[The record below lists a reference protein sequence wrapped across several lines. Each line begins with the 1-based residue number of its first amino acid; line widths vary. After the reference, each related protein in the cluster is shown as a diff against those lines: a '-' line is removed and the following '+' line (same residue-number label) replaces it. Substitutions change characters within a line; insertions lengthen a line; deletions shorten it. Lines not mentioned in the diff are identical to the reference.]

1 MKTLFLIFILLST
14 TAIADTTS
22 KQIKKMSVKEKKER
36 FYSLVVPVIQ
46 KVYAKR
52 YKMYEKISEDLKKKR
67 NNPQIEKLKQ
77 YYKVK
82 TDEELLMALKP
93 EPKSM
98 AIAQA
103 AMESAWATSRFFNVG
118 NNLFGMWS
126 VSQKEQRVAAKEKR
140 DNNVTIWVK
149 RYNSLEDA
157 VNGYYLTLG
166 RGKRYRN
173 LRELNFK
180 TDNVFDIIKGLDKYS
195 ERGAAYVDEIA
206 SIIRYNKLTKYDK
219 N

>member
-1 MKTLFLIFILLST
+1 MRTLFLMFVLLWGVL
-14 TAIADTTS
+14 IADTTN
-22 KQIKKMSVKEKKER
+22 KQIKKMSVKEKKKR
-36 FYSLVVPVIQ
+36 FYSLVVPVIE
-46 KVYAKR
+46 KVYTQR
-52 YKMYEKISEDLKKKR
+52 YQVYEKISDELNKDK
-67 NNPQIEKLKQ
+67 NNPEIEKLKQ

-93 EPKSM
+93 QPISI

-103 AMESAWATSRFFNVG
+103 AMESAWGTSRFFNIG

-126 VSQKEQRVAAKEKR
+126 VSKKEQRVAAKEKR
-140 DNNVTIWVK
+140 DNNVTVWVK
-149 RYNSLEDA
+149 KYKSLEDS

-173 LRELNFK
+173 LRELNFE
-180 TDNVFDIIKGLDKYS
+180 TDNVFEIIKGLDRYS
-195 ERGAAYVDEIA
+195 ERGETYVDEIA
-206 SIIRYNKLTKYDK
+206 SIIRYNKLTRYDK